1 MAEALPFPSSVQ
13 TAFFSSG
20 SSLGLSLVLLL
31 QVFREECGGE
41 FPGFGGVVGAV
52 ARLVVGV
59 LESVSGVGEDVNV
72 RGLAQRPELRFELLD
87 VGGLDALVLAAKD
100 AEDSGINFPQG
111 GIVGCEMAVVDHSGF
126 QPGIG
131 DREIQRVAAA
141 HAPPDAAEAL
151 GFEVGLRA

>member
-13 TAFFSSG
+13 TAFFSSV
-20 SSLGLSLVLLL
+20 SSLGLSRVLLL

-72 RGLAQRPELRFELLD
+72 HGLAQRLELRFELLD
-87 VGGLDALVLAAKD
+87 VGNRDAHVIA
-100 AEDSGINFPQG
+100 AEDPEDGSIDLLQRGVIG
-111 GIVGCEMAVVDHSGF
+111 SKMAV
-126 QPGIG
+126 I
-131 DREIQRVAAA
+131 DRKS
-141 HAPPDAAEAL
+141 
-151 GFEVGLRA
+151 